1 MNAETR
7 YSENRFHPGR
17 VWAEMKNLVI
27 DLKYGE
33 SLLGTVRSTKQG
45 HTFASNSDYAVI
57 EWLVRSIENEVGAD
71 DVIVDVGCGKG
82 RALNGFHYYFNQCRN
97 RNIRLIGI
105 EYEQQLA
112 AQTKQ
117 RLAEVAGVEVVNADA
132 TEFLPPDA
140 KFVYMFNPFSSAEI
154 FSGFM
159 RNFIRTAEASGSSAR
174 LLYYCPRMIA
184 HFREDERFR
193 VDIITNSKL
202 VPWKVDDLYR
212 TAAVIS
218 FAG

>member
-1 MNAETR
+1 MKVETR

-17 VWAEMKNLVI
+17 VWAEMKNLTI

-57 EWLVRSIENEVGAD
+57 EWLVRSIESEVCAD
-71 DVIVDVGCGKG
+71 DMIVDVGCGKG
-82 RALNGFHYYFNQCRN
+82 RALNGFHYYFSHR
-97 RNIRLIGI
+97 RKINIRLVGI

-112 AQTKQ
+112 ATTKQ
-117 RLAEVAGVEVVNADA
+117 RLAEVSGVQVINADA
-132 TEFLPPDA
+132 TEFLPLNV
-140 KFVYMFNPFSSAEI
+140 KFVYMFNPFSNAEI
-154 FSGFM
+154 FSQFI
-159 RNFIRTAEASGSSAR
+159 RNFIRTYEASGCSAK
-174 LLYYCPRMIA
+174 LLYYCPRMIDQI
-184 HFREDERFR
+184 RNDERFR
-193 VDIITNSKL
+193 VDMITNPRL

-218 FAG
+218 FAD